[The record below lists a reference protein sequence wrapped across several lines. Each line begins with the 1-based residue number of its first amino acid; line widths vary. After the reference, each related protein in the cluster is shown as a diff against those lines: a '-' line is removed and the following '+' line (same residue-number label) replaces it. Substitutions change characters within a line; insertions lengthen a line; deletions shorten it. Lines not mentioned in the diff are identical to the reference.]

1 MRTLLNGTFY
11 NDAFSASEKERII
24 KSKIDNS
31 VQQGSPNPYHQQD
44 GNNTE
49 DYVFLLSYKEA
60 ESYFP
65 AADLYAPN
73 PSRVAKPT
81 AYVLARNEEALKDG
95 VNSNWWLRSPGY
107 QTATLAVGNDG
118 RLYAILATSWYVGIR
133 PAIWIKL

>member
-11 NDAFSASEKERII
+11 NNAFSDSEKERII

-49 DYVFLLSYKEA
+49 DNVFLLSYKEA

-118 RLYAILATSWYVGIR
+118 RLYAILATSGYAGVR
-133 PAIWIKL
+133 PAIWIML